1 MYQPLTP
8 RLFVVFITTQGKAGN
23 QSVTDIKGLI
33 KKLIFFFLTV
43 FIITIAYLGIIQ
55 VTGVPFGTST
65 AEKKMNQYAQAQ
77 YGEEYEVA
85 DVGYNIFEMS
95 YTGYLYRKDDTSSN
109 RQSLSTLTYYVDT
122 KTIEDGS
129 YQNEE
134 IEALT
139 AKVTEVSHNLST
151 GVQSYSTKT
160 QAYFVAK
167 KYKEKPQPIYSIQLY
182 GLTSSI
188 PSSSKSYSK
197 DLFAQ
202 SAYEIIQSIP
212 EEYNVQQCHML
223 FHDNTGTY
231 ELQVDKSFRG
241 MSQSKI
247 KSKISFITSKNN
259 VTQTVS
265 SQAAETSE

>member
-1 MYQPLTP
+1 MYK
-8 RLFVVFITTQGKAGN
+8 R
-23 QSVTDIKGLI
+23 
-33 KKLIFFFLTV
+33 
-43 FIITIAYLGIIQ
+43 
-55 VTGVPFGTST
+55 
-65 AEKKMNQYAQAQ
+65 
-77 YGEEYEVA
+77 
-85 DVGYNIFEMS
+85 
-95 YTGYLYRKDDTSSN
+95 
-109 RQSLSTLTYYVDT
+109 
-122 KTIEDGS
+122 
-129 YQNEE
+129 
-134 IEALT
+134 
-139 AKVTEVSHNLST
+139 
-151 GVQSYSTKT
+151 
-160 QAYFVAK
+160 
-167 KYKEKPQPIYSIQLY
+167 QPIYSIQLY